1 MNNLRKTAVM
11 LFIGVFITSMLF
23 VPITP
28 YASVDSQ
35 VAAPTDYEQDFV
47 EKWAE
52 RILDE
57 PVLEKID
64 PVITSYIETGVLDD
78 RVDTTRDGAT
88 KLLVYLPPTFEDS
101 ALDGV
106 ADVMWKIDLKLV
118 KVASIAVDSMAAM
131 KQLVAMDD
139 IQYIQADY
147 FLEPEPNVNLAEE
160 FQPDMFAIRDLVGAT
175 GPTASGFD
183 GTGVIAGVVDSG
195 VDFSQEDMRNAEYNN
210 GTYPMSY
217 DPSSRGMTEM
227 YIANNTVVANTTAW
241 LEAGNLLTYM
251 SGGNYYLNVTGWDP
265 VCNNEGGHRNLLGLL
280 PPYGDGYPYG
290 AVIGFIGLY
299 EWAWGGNNV
308 SEFVYNEMWKDW
320 EIPAPTAEN
329 YTFGWAFQQK
339 IDGYAKVFA
348 PSMIYDGDLI
358 IDWNGTLA
366 WTSMWNWAIRSQ
378 VSSWYAPWEI
388 DLNTTADRDLITGM
402 MDWSFTDDIA
412 ENYIFN
418 KDNNV
423 LMADVDDDAT
433 IDVTLGSLSWAY
445 DGDGYLAH
453 DYGLFFGMTDDH
465 MVWNAMFTT
474 DSDHGHWTAATIAS
488 AGTYGHDVYGN
499 GTLYNLPGI
508 APGAKIIASKGITSA
523 GDLAA
528 QVWCMGFTLN
538 ETSGYWEY
546 IGDGPSHRA
555 HMVSNSWGWGPG
567 GMYLQLRIYSMVYDL
582 ASIPDVL
589 ATGYPGVL
597 MFFSAG
603 NEGSDYGSMGTPGG
617 TYSVVSVGATM
628 ANHLYVDSYGP
639 YQPHTQQA
647 FFTATG
653 PAYAGFVKP
662 DVMAPGF
669 FGYNPTPSENDWFSA
684 GPTYTW
690 WSGTSLSCPIAAG
703 VAALIMDA
711 GNNFDPQR
719 TKNILLSTATDMG
732 YDPLV
737 QGHGFVNAEAA
748 CAAVSTSATGEYIF
762 ETESFENYGEQIAD
776 SWAYWVAD
784 WAPFGDIYYGH
795 EPELLTPGG
804 LESSSLFFGTVDRGE
819 VKEVTMHIEDF
830 AGTGATVAGFDDV
843 QPWYYTE
850 LDKFTYSYTGYTYN
864 DTLNNQ
870 TTDGF
875 FNLYTNMTVG
885 QQSNFDTATY
895 ATIQIAFDAADTGIS
910 ARLYDWIDDYGG
922 TELNWW
928 NGTHGDTLIYV
939 HRCGGPNLL
948 TMRVASTSTLGTLFT
963 GVPTLVLF
971 GADGVTVDVTI
982 QVWQKS
988 TTTEVALTDF
998 AAGVVNATLTV
1009 PADAEYGVHQGS
1021 ITFTDGAWTHEIPYS
1036 YTVEM
1041 DLTGAEGDVMT
1052 LVDGATDPETTPYD
1066 TNTAITYFTPDT
1078 DSTQDGGG
1086 FTTFH
1091 IDIPYDITLNASV
1104 LVMRAKWQNLGTV
1117 VDFTLRTETG
1127 APIIATDD
1135 GGRPF
1140 DPNPTEPLV
1149 NTIVWD
1155 PGYLINDTYWFEYNI
1170 HVFDGASVPEDIVIE
1185 FQLYGPDA
1193 LADAVDSF
1201 TWTANDHPVATA
1213 ISGGQILTGDHIL
1226 LNSTWDIAPVP
1237 GLPEYSSIAAS
1248 RVSFLSGLYAELT
1261 GIYADPQGTDAWPVP
1276 LSSTDIYVWETV
1288 DGVAIDDITT
1298 VTLDA
1303 AHGADPSFDVYMWD
1317 DLNADGLVDY
1327 ETELASGVLL
1337 SVDNG
1342 GSGAVE
1348 TGVFTA
1354 PASGSIAIRVFC
1366 WAWAY
1371 PGAGSDYT
1379 LTVDS
1384 RVSIDIENEVADT
1397 AYTTYDTYQF
1407 ERNVNFTVFLYVWT
1421 DTDVAWTLEVG
1432 MLRFENFYTPTI
1444 TVNDAIDLG
1453 DDTYNF
1459 TWTADDGN
1467 AADTLYFS
1475 VWVSADGGDTFQLV
1489 IQNITETFYV
1499 WDSTGWLIED
1509 YIYMVRVYDN
1519 DHTYPAGVDGAIA
1532 PPLSYWPGLFAD
1544 DMSGTFEAGT
1554 VIYTPPTTPTT
1565 TTTPEPTTSP
1575 TSPPVGG
1582 IDPLLIGLLGGIGV
1596 GVVILL
1602 ILFLIRKR

>member
-1 MNNLRKTAVM
+1 M
-11 LFIGVFITSMLF
+11 LFIGVFITSALF

-28 YASVDSQ
+28 FASVDSQ
-35 VAAPTDYEQDFV
+35 VAAPTNYEQDFV
-47 EKWAE
+47 EKWAQ

-57 PVLEKID
+57 PVLEKVD
-64 PVITSYIETGVLDD
+64 PVITSYIETGVLDPS
-78 RVDTTRDGAT
+78 VDTTRDGST
-88 KLLVYLPPTFEDS
+88 KLLLYLPPTFDDA

-106 ADVMWKIDLKLV
+106 ANVIWKVDFKLV
-118 KVASIAVDSMAAM
+118 KVASISVSSIAAM

-147 FLEPEPNVNLAEE
+147 FLEPEPNVDLAEAT
-160 FQPDMFAIRDLVGAT
+160 QPDMFYIRDLVGAT
-175 GPTASGFD
+175 GTIASGYD
-183 GTGVIAGVVDSG
+183 GTGAIVGVVDSG

-217 DPSSRGMTEM
+217 DPSSQGLTEM
-227 YIANNTVVANTTAW
+227 YIANSTVVANTTAW
-241 LEAGNLLTYM
+241 LAAGNLLTYE
-251 SGGNYYLNVTGWDP
+251 SGGKYYLDVTGWDP
-265 VCNNEGGHRNLLGLL
+265 VCNNLGGHRNLMGLL
-280 PPYGDGYPYG
+280 PPYGDGYPVG
-290 AVIGFIGLY
+290 NVIGFIGLY
-299 EWAWGGNNV
+299 EDAWGGNNV
-308 SEFVYNEMWKDW
+308 SEFVYHEMWKDW
-320 EIPAPTAEN
+320 EIPTPNPAEN

-348 PSMIYDGDLI
+348 PSMIYNGQLVV
-358 IDWNGTLA
+358 DWNGTLA
-366 WTSMWNWAIRSQ
+366 WTRMWNWAIASQ
-378 VSSWYAPWEI
+378 AGFTQYTPYEI
-388 DLNTTADRDLITGM
+388 DLNTTADRDLIKGM
-402 MDWSFTDDIA
+402 MDWSFVDDIA
-412 ENYIFN
+412 ENYVFD
-418 KDNNV
+418 KSKNV
-423 LMADVDDDAT
+423 LMADVDDDGT
-433 IDVTLGSLSWAY
+433 IDVSLGSLSWAY

-453 DYGLFFGMTDDH
+453 NPGLFFGITDDG

-474 DSDHGHWTAATIAS
+474 DTDHGHWTAAAIAS
-488 AGTYGHDVYGN
+488 AGTFGHDIYGN
-499 GTLYNLPGI
+499 GTLYYLKGI

-523 GDLAA
+523 GDLGS

-582 ASIPDVL
+582 ASIPTVL
-589 ATGYPGVL
+589 APTYPGVL

-603 NEGSDYGSMGTPGG
+603 NEGLDYGSMGTPGG

-628 ANHLYVDSYGP
+628 SNQLYVDSYGP
-639 YQPHTQQA
+639 YQPHHQQA
-647 FFTATG
+647 LFTATG

-662 DVMAPGF
+662 DVMAPGM
-669 FGYNPTPSENDWFSA
+669 FGYSPEPSENDWLDA
-684 GPTYTW
+684 GDTYLW

-711 GNNFDPQR
+711 GDNFEAQR
-719 TKNILLSTATDMG
+719 TKNILLSTASDMG

-748 CAAVSTSATGEYIF
+748 CAAIDSGAVDEYIF

-784 WAPFGDIYYGH
+784 WSPFGDIYYGH

-804 LESSSLFFGTVDRGE
+804 LESSSLFYGTVNRGDVE
-819 VKEVTMHIEDF
+819 EVTMSIDDF
-830 AGTGATVAGFDDV
+830 GGTGAVLADFDV
-843 QPWYYTE
+843 KQPWYYTE
-850 LDKFTYSYTGYTYN
+850 QDKIEFSLTGYTYN
-864 DTLNNQ
+864 DTLNNA
-870 TTDGF
+870 TTNGF
-875 FNLYTNMTVG
+875 FNLYDNMTVG
-885 QQSNFDTATY
+885 EQANFDGATY
-895 ATIQIAFDAADTGIS
+895 VTIQIAYDASESVGS
-910 ARLYDWIDDYGG
+910 ARLFDWIDDYVDLQTGP
-922 TELNWW
+922 ELNWW

-939 HRCGGPNLL
+939 QRSDRPNLR
-948 TMRVASTSTLGTLFT
+948 TMRVGSPLTMGTYFT
-963 GVPTLVLF
+963 GSPTLVLF
-971 GADGVTVDVTI
+971 GATGVTVDVTI

-988 TTTEVALTDF
+988 PTTEIALADF
-998 AAGVVNATLTV
+998 TAGVINATLTV
-1009 PADAEYGVHQGS
+1009 PGNAEYGVHQGS

-1041 DLTGAEGDVMT
+1041 NLDGAEGEVMT
-1052 LVDGATDPETTPYD
+1052 LADGATDPETTPYD
-1066 TNTAITYFTPDT
+1066 TNTAVTCFTPGT

-1091 IDIPYDITLNASV
+1091 IDIPYDKDINASV
-1104 LVMRAKWQNLGTV
+1104 LVMRAKWQNTGTV
-1117 VDFTLRTETG
+1117 VDFALRTETG
-1127 APIIATDD
+1127 AAIIATDD

-1140 DPNPTEPLV
+1140 DPHPTEPLV

-1155 PGYLINDTYWFEYNI
+1155 AGGLINDTYWFEYNI

-1193 LADAVDSF
+1193 LTDAVDSF
-1201 TWTANDHPVATA
+1201 TWTAIDNPTPTA
-1213 ISGGQILTGDHIL
+1213 ISGGQILVGDHIV
-1226 LNSTWDIAPVP
+1226 LNSTWDIAPVA

-1248 RVSFLSGLYAELT
+1248 QLSFLSGLYASLD
-1261 GIYADPQGTDAWPVP
+1261 GIYADPLGTDAWPVP
-1276 LSSTDIYVWETV
+1276 VSSTDLYVWETV

-1303 AHGADPSFDVYMWD
+1303 QYGADPSFDVYMWD

-1327 ETELASGVLL
+1327 ATELASGVLL

-1342 GSGAVE
+1342 GSGAAE
-1348 TGVFTA
+1348 SGVFTA

-1371 PGAGSDYT
+1371 PGAGAPYT

-1407 ERNVNFTVFLYVWT
+1407 ERNVNFTVFLYIWT
-1421 DTDVAWTLEVG
+1421 DTDIAWTLEVG

-1453 DDTYNF
+1453 DDSFNF

-1467 AADTLYFS
+1467 AGDTLYFS
-1475 VWVSADGGDTFQLV
+1475 VWLSVDGGDTFQLI
-1489 IQNITETFYV
+1489 IQNLTETFFV
-1499 WDSTGWLIED
+1499 WDSTGWLIDD
-1509 YIYMVRVYDN
+1509 YVYMVRVYDN
-1519 DHTYPAGVDGAIA
+1519 DHTYYLGVDGAVA

-1544 DMSGTFEAGT
+1544 DMSSSFEAGT

-1565 TTTPEPTTSP
+1565 TTTTPPPTTTTTTPP
-1575 TSPPVGG
+1575 TQ